1 MSKEIVKRVAG
12 AVVKQG
18 LKGAIPAALLN
29 LHMLAMD
36 ATPSGRASEYAAQ
49 AIHAIPNISLPVVAA
64 GTAASLGYGLG
75 KRIKEVNT
83 NRKNR
88 NLSGDQFKDF

>member
-1 MSKEIVKRVAG
+1 MSKEVVKRVAG

-18 LKGAIPAALLN
+18 LKGAIPAALVN
-29 LHMLAMD
+29 LHVQAMN
-36 ATPSGRASEYAAQ
+36 AAPSGSASEYAAQ

-64 GTAASLGYGLG
+64 GTAISLGIGLG

-83 NRKNR
+83 NRKNP
-88 NLSGDQFKDF
+88 NLGRQFD